1 MTPDEKY
8 MRLALNLARKGTGI
22 TSPNPM
28 VGAVIVKDGWII
40 GKGYHKGPGKL
51 HAEAEALQN
60 VSIDPN
66 GATLY
71 VNLEPCCHTDKRT
84 PPCTKEIIKS
94 KIRRVVIGMNDPN
107 PLVNGRGVRELADA
121 GIEIENGVLQRDAS
135 MLNEMYSKF
144 ITTNIPYVIMKAAT
158 SLDGKIAL
166 ASGESRW
173 ITGKVARRYSHRLRA
188 MVDAVMVG
196 IGTILTDDPSLNV
209 RHIDSKGKQPLR
221 IILDSKLRIP
231 VTAKVLQ
238 VNYHETGVSKRK
250 TKIPPLLR
258 GESSSGSQWPTAI
271 PPFVQ
276 GGAWGGDSRMN
287 SEQATM
293 VVTTKAAPLDKIE
306 ALEKNGIK
314 VMIVEEREDGEV
326 GLKSLIPIL
335 GKSGITSILIEG
347 GSSVNASALREGIV
361 DKVVMMYSPRI
372 IGGSDSVNVV
382 GGSSPKSLDDS
393 IFFKNIKIRRLG
405 EDIMVIGYR

>member
-8 MRLALNLARKGTGI
+8 MRIALNLARKGAGI

-28 VGAVIVKDGWII
+28 VGAVLVKDGKII
-40 GKGYHKGPGKL
+40 GKGYHKGPGRL

-60 VSIDPN
+60 VSADPE

-94 KIRRVVIGMNDPN
+94 KIRRIVIGMDDPN

-121 GIEIENGVLQRDAS
+121 GIEIEDGVLLREAS
-135 MLNEMYSKF
+135 RLNEMYSKF
-144 ITTNIPYVIMKAAT
+144 ITTNIPYVIMKAAS

-166 ASGESRW
+166 STGESRW
-173 ITGKVARRYSHRLRA
+173 ITGTVARRYSHRLRA

-209 RHIDSKGKQPLR
+209 RHINSKGKQPLR

-231 VTAKVLQ
+231 VAAKVLQ
-238 VNYHETGVSKRK
+238 FK
-250 TKIPPLLR
+250 
-258 GESSSGSQWPTAI
+258 SGQ
-271 PPFVQ
+271 
-276 GGAWGGDSRMN
+276 MN
-287 SEQATM
+287 SGQETL
-293 VVTTKAAPLDKIE
+293 VVTTKAAATDKIE
-306 ALEKNGIK
+306 VLEKNGIK
-314 VMIVEEREDGEV
+314 IMVVEEREDGAV
-326 GLKSLIPIL
+326 GLKSLMQVL
-335 GKSGITSILIEG
+335 GKAGITSILIEG
-347 GSSVNASALREGIV
+347 GSGVNASALREGIV

-382 GGSSPKSLDDS
+382 GGKSPESLDES
-393 IFFKNIKIRRLG
+393 VFLKNISIRRLG
-405 EDIMVIGYR
+405 EDIMIEGYVKDSKQVAVSSKQ